1 MAKKNLLNVQ
11 KKVGVT
17 YEYFTKSLRI
27 LGSVVQ
33 NDFYKNDNTY
43 MIKVYC
49 YVKWSDSAKK
59 MIEAWDYTTFN
70 EAEDTLIDFIEDNF
84 SLENLDKNE

>member
-49 YVKWSDSAKK
+49 YVK
-59 MIEAWDYTTFN
+59 
-70 EAEDTLIDFIEDNF
+70 
-84 SLENLDKNE
+84 